1 MSGTGSLFS
10 LQGYIRSADVQPDG
24 KIGKLRWLGNV
35 PEATLELSTNSTDKT
50 DSFSGKRLQ
59 LGRLD
64 TGTTAALNLTLDYW
78 SSANLALGFQA
89 TVADIAGA
97 TVTGEAFPTGLVV
110 GDQVRLDHPFA
121 SALVLTDSATTPATV
136 PPANYELVGHSKGVV
151 ELKNIGTFQQPFK
164 AAYSYESVENTV
176 LFSAPGKV
184 QFLQFDGINTET
196 GDAVV
201 IELWRSRF
209 APVQSLGLINQEY
222 GNLALS
228 AAILFDPAS
237 ASDPVLGGFG
247 RLLQKK
253 AA

>member
-10 LQGYIRSADVQPDG
+10 LQGYIRSADILPDG
-24 KIGKLRWLGNV
+24 KIGPLRWLGNV

-89 TVADIAGA
+89 TVIDTTAS
-97 TVTGEAFPTGLVV
+97 TVTSEAFPTGLVV

-121 SALVLTDSATTPATV
+121 SDLVITDSATTPITV

-151 ELKNIGTFQQPFK
+151 ELKTLGAFQQPFK
-164 AAYSYESVENTV
+164 AAYSYEAVENTV

-196 GDAVV
+196 GDALI

-222 GNLALS
+222 GSLALS
-228 AAILFDPAS
+228 AAILFDQAR
-237 ASDPVLGGFG
+237 ATDAALGGFG